1 MAYHNVHQDIRRDE
15 MWGASWWM
23 VRFVK
28 QGYRLSNQQLECLEA
43 EKNFR
48 TDSAINSVM
57 ELTRIAAKDARG
69 DFYKWFK
76 KGVPFNL
83 VLENS
88 LKKSNNNP
96 EGERLCASIAVYCCA
111 AGYIEEII
119 MLGKEEKP
127 GGDTKSK
134 GPELIEMES
143 ISPPPSVAK
152 SKFLDLDNNDWVI
165 VQEEEAQC
173 GDFVGM
179 QWSVPM
185 P

>member
-43 EKNFR
+43 EKNFW

-96 EGERLCASIAVYCCA
+96 EESDYARRLRFIAVRPA
-111 AGYIEEII
+111 T
-119 MLGKEEKP
+119 LK
-127 GGDTKSK
+127 KSSCSARKKNPEVTQKAK
-134 GPELIEMES
+134 GRS
-143 ISPPPSVAK
+143 SSR
-152 SKFLDLDNNDWVI
+152 
-165 VQEEEAQC
+165 
-173 GDFVGM
+173 
-179 QWSVPM
+179 WSQ
-185 P
+185 